1 MDMANTSSLKY
12 GYGKFLDLP
21 FESAVR
27 HTKEAL
33 ATEGFGVLCEIDI
46 KKKLK
51 EKLGVEF
58 TNYVILGA
66 CNPPLAYGALQ
77 QDMDLGL
84 LLPCNVIVY
93 EKTGKSFVAAID
105 AFKML
110 SIVENPAL
118 EATAGQVN
126 ERLQKVINSL

>member
-1 MDMANTSSLKY
+1 MANTISLKY
-12 GYGKFLDLP
+12 GHGKFLNLP
-21 FESAVR
+21 FENAVQR
-27 HTKEAL
+27 TIEAL
-33 ATEGFGVLCEIDI
+33 AAEGFGVLCEIDI

-58 TNYVILGA
+58 TNYIILGA

-77 QDMDLGL
+77 QDIELGL

-93 EKTGKSFVAAID
+93 EKNGKSSVAAID

-110 SIVENPAL
+110 SLVENPAL

-126 ERLQKVINSL
+126 EKLKKVIDSL